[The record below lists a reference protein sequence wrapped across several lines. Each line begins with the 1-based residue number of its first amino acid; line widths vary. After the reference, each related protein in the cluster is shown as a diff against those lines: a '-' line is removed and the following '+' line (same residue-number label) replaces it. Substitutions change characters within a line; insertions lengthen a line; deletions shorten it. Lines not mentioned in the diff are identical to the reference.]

1 MLAGLLTHTRGAVA
15 PPGFLCRDKSTR
27 TLAVVALVL
36 SLALHGG
43 LIVIAHLAFLR
54 GDQTTEIIRISLNP
68 GGGLATAPAG
78 GGASTELPPSP
89 PAAVKPGE
97 RTDPQLQPA
106 TNQPLPSTR
115 PQAAPQP
122 RVRAQL
128 QASKTRR
135 SEHQPPKIVD
145 DPPAANAAVAAVP
158 PAAALPLRPDA
169 PTGPSLSRG
178 GSAAVGRGPGEKTGS
193 GVGIEHG
200 HGIGLGTSE
209 SFDLRAYCV
218 TCPKPT
224 YPRIARVR
232 GWQGTVDV
240 DVLIAANGSVQEATV
255 SQSSGHEALD
265 NAALAVA
272 RRSRFHLVKP
282 SPTTRGRIAYGFK
295 LAR

>member
-43 LIVIAHLAFLR
+43 LIVIAHLALLR

-128 QASKTRR
+128 QASKTR
-135 SEHQPPKIVD
+135 
-145 DPPAANAAVAAVP
+145 ANAAVAAVP

-169 PTGPSLSRG
+169 PTGSSLSRG

-193 GVGIEHG
+193 GVGIGHG

-232 GWQGTVDV
+232 GWQGTVDI